1 MFVINPLTGREIS
14 KDSRRFRDVE
24 KTGVLDLSIRLPIE
38 RNEPP
43 PTKGLIN
50 ENDTLSM
57 YVHVPNF
64 GGVVRIGGQG
74 WE

>member
-24 KTGVLDLSIRLPIE
+24 KTGALNLSIRLPTE

-43 PTKGLIN
+43 PTKGL
-50 ENDTLSM
+50 ENKKDTFNKYLKNGNYNRALDYM
-57 YVHVPNF
+57 F
-64 GGVVRIGGQG
+64 
-74 WE
+74 

>member
-24 KTGVLDLSIRLPIE
+24 KTGVLNLSIRLPIE

-43 PTKGLIN
+43 TYKRTDKQKGL
-50 ENDTLSM
+50 LK
-57 YVHVPNF
+57 HVS
-64 GGVVRIGGQG
+64 
-74 WE
+74 